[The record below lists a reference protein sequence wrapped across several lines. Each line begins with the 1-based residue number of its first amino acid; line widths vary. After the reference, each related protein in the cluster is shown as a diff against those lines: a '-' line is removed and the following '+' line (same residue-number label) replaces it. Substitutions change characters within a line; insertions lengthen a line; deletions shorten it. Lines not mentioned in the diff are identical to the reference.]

1 MTTKPHD
8 NKTDFYY
15 IYILQSINYLDRFYT
30 GFAENLDNRLK
41 YHNSGQRYHS
51 SKFKPWR
58 IKTAIAFTDR
68 DRAVDFEKYLKSA
81 SGRAFASKHL

>member
-1 MTTKPHD
+1 MTIKPHD

-30 GFAENLDNRLK
+30 GFTEHLDNRLK
-41 YHNSGQRYHS
+41 YHNSGQCYHS